1 MDKNTAV
8 SKNLTLLKVTRVTK
22 SFSSIKA
29 LSEVSFELKKGEIL
43 GLVGENGA
51 GKSTL
56 VNILGGIYKKDDG
69 EILINGKQ
77 VDIKNP
83 IISKNE
89 GINIVHQELT
99 VFNYLNVAENVLIDG
114 LPRLKKTSIIN
125 WPKAYKVTKDIL
137 KRLKVEI
144 NPRAIV
150 EKLSIA
156 NKRITEIARAIHA
169 KGQILILDEPT
180 TALNNNDVRSLFSV
194 IKEMKKAGISV
205 IFISHLLDEILEICD
220 RVIILRD
227 GKLVCDKQCSDLDR
241 NTIIKYM
248 VGKEI
253 SEQYPKIKSKINE
266 IVLNVNNLNLRDFL
280 FDINFNLRE
289 GEILALYGL
298 IGSGCS
304 ELARTLFGI
313 NLASSAF
320 IKIKDKEVRIKD
332 PIDAI
337 RYGIGYISADRKF
350 EGILSTLN
358 IKDNINVANLNAGDK
373 GILMDNNFFKKNSTY
388 WVDKMKIKIDNL
400 DQKIQKLSGGNQQKV
415 LISRWLNSNCKILI
429 FDEPTKGID
438 VGAKTEIYK
447 IMEDICQ
454 KGASII
460 MISVDIDEIIGIAD
474 RALVLSSGKV
484 MKELNG
490 EEITKENLLFYASKI

>member
-1 MDKNTAV
+1 
-8 SKNLTLLKVTRVTK
+8 
-22 SFSSIKA
+22 
-29 LSEVSFELKKGEIL
+29 
-43 GLVGENGA
+43 
-51 GKSTL
+51 
-56 VNILGGIYKKDDG
+56 
-69 EILINGKQ
+69 
-77 VDIKNP
+77 
-83 IISKNE
+83 
-89 GINIVHQELT
+89 
-99 VFNYLNVAENVLIDG
+99 
-114 LPRLKKTSIIN
+114 
-125 WPKAYKVTKDIL
+125 
-137 KRLKVEI
+137 
-144 NPRAIV
+144 
-150 EKLSIA
+150 
-156 NKRITEIARAIHA
+156 
-169 KGQILILDEPT
+169 
-180 TALNNNDVRSLFSV
+180 
-194 IKEMKKAGISV
+194 
-205 IFISHLLDEILEICD
+205 
-220 RVIILRD
+220 
-227 GKLVCDKQCSDLDR
+227 
-241 NTIIKYM
+241 M